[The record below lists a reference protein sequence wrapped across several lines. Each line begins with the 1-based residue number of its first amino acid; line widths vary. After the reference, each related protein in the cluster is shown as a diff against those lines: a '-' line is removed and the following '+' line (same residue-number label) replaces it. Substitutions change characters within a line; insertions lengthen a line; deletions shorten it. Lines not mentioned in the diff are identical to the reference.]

1 MRQAFAQ
8 SSAPSKSKRAD
19 EPDEDDSPTKKIRQ
33 AEPKN
38 MPKQKAKGR
47 GRGTG
52 RGVSNEQVLQSLT
65 RLSINHEDSLNTLQQ
80 ELSWVMYLTTGELS
94 ILPNIYAE
102 KSKDASKLS
111 TPFRTRAMRVVLEQT
126 LERVEQIQTKEE
138 VLVDAEKEG
147 WVVRVKDTEAP
158 AFVYQQWSSEQ
169 DKTVHD
175 TARRAVPADD
185 VVQLLKTCL
194 EELAQHPQLIS
205 RLMPSR
211 PIAEKMTGGP
221 VRVHIQVQLQH
232 LKGKFHQALSGLTDN
247 AVWAAIEG
255 SLRPGSVQRSPAA
268 KSLAK
273 QASGSS

>member
-1 MRQAFAQ
+1 MRQAFAL

-33 AEPKN
+33 SEPKN

-52 RGVSNEQVLQSLT
+52 RGVSNEKVLQSLT

-94 ILPNIYAE
+94 ILPSIYAE

-175 TARRAVPADD
+175 TARRAVLADTSFNCS
-185 VVQLLKTCL
+185 KR
-194 EELAQHPQLIS
+194 AW
-205 RLMPSR
+205 R
-211 PIAEKMTGGP
+211 
-221 VRVHIQVQLQH
+221 
-232 LKGKFHQALSGLTDN
+232 
-247 AVWAAIEG
+247 
-255 SLRPGSVQRSPAA
+255 SLRSTHS
-268 KSLAK
+268 
-273 QASGSS
+273 

>member
-52 RGVSNEQVLQSLT
+52 RGASNEKVLQSLT
-65 RLSINHEDSLNTLQQ
+65 KLSINHEDSLNILQQ

-111 TPFRTRAMRVVLEQT
+111 TPFRTRAMRLVLEQT

-169 DKTVHD
+169 DKRHCSKGSPRRGRRSIAQNVLGACAAPTVDLQAHALTSD
-175 TARRAVPADD
+175 RREDD
-185 VVQLLKTCL
+185 RWPSSSS
-194 EELAQHPQLIS
+194 HP
-205 RLMPSR
+205 
-211 PIAEKMTGGP
+211 GP
-221 VRVHIQVQLQH
+221 TPT
-232 LKGKFHQALSGLTDN
+232 S
-247 AVWAAIEG
+247 
-255 SLRPGSVQRSPAA
+255 QR
-268 KSLAK
+268 
-273 QASGSS
+273 

>member
-38 MPKQKAKGR
+38 LPKQKAKGR

-52 RGVSNEQVLQSLT
+52 RGASNEKVLQSLT

-111 TPFRTRAMRVVLEQT
+111 TPFRTRAMRLVLEQT
-126 LERVEQIQTKEE
+126 LERVEQIPTKED
-138 VLVDAEKEG
+138 VLADAEKEG

-175 TARRAVPADD
+175 TARRAVPAED
-185 VVQLLKTCL
+185 L
-194 EELAQHPQLIS
+194 
-205 RLMPSR
+205 
-211 PIAEKMTGGP
+211 
-221 VRVHIQVQLQH
+221 
-232 LKGKFHQALSGLTDN
+232 LSG
-247 AVWAAIEG
+247 
-255 SLRPGSVQRSPAA
+255 S
-268 KSLAK
+268 
-273 QASGSS
+273 